1 MKQLRNIL
9 TGVLLVWGLL
19 LSASVQ
25 ADSIPVAQNGL
36 AAELDSIAQ
45 RDDVTS
51 AEQEKNTVNVKDR
64 IRAYWRFVRMAYYSF
79 WGNACYHSVACH
91 CI

>member
-45 RDDVTS
+45 RDDVTP
-51 AEQEKNTVNVKDR
+51 AEQEKNTVKGNR
-64 IRAYWRFVRMAYYSF
+64 IRAYWRFVRMAYYRF

>member
-1 MKQLRNIL
+1 MKQMRNIL

-51 AEQEKNTVNVKDR
+51 AV
-64 IRAYWRFVRMAYYSF
+64 
-79 WGNACYHSVACH
+79 H
-91 CI
+91 

>member
-51 AEQEKNTVNVKDR
+51 AEQEKNTVDVKE
-64 IRAYWRFVRMAYYSF
+64 IV
-79 WGNACYHSVACH
+79 VACH